1 MRLKKLQLH
10 GFKTFA
16 DKTEVEFADGV
27 TAIVGPNGSGKSNIG
42 DGILWV
48 LGEQKASALR
58 GTKATD
64 VIFAGSEGR
73 RAMGMAEVSLTVDN
87 SDGTLPVEFGEVTIT
102 RRAYRTGEGEY
113 FLNKVPCRLKDI
125 YELFLDTGVGRES
138 YSLVNQGQ
146 IDAVLSANAEDRRGL
161 FEEAAGIKKY
171 RVKKREALR
180 KLEATEANLNR
191 VRDIQSEII
200 GRVEPLRR
208 QAERAEK
215 HLALKDRLQAIESS
229 LLLVD
234 LRFAHAEMTASRTA
248 REQDQAKAAELSEGL
263 AAAEARAVGIAAR
276 YAEAEAKLEADRLA
290 HQTAVT
296 AAERAE
302 SARALAAQRA
312 EGLAQSL
319 HQTSAEREEIT
330 ERRAR
335 LIRQVTDLEAE
346 LGEARAEE
354 ITLRRQAGERQA
366 AVQALMEKIA
376 QLTRQAERRRAES
389 LALARQQASREADAA
404 RAGARVAELE
414 SSLLVLRDEAAR
426 AEASAGDLQ
435 SEVTAAR
442 AAVEA
447 AKAALTAA
455 EMALTEA
462 LGRRDAA
469 RQAIGVVGARTNAAQ
484 SASVALSTRL
494 RALQD
499 LEAAQEG
506 YFAGV
511 KAVFEARK
519 HGGLRGDFTVV
530 ADSFQTPA
538 GYETAFETALAAS
551 LQDII
556 TDTEEAAKAAI
567 AYLHENRAG
576 RATFL
581 PLNRM
586 RPGRDTLDIGQALG
600 LTGVLGAALDI
611 ITFDPKFRPAL
622 EVLLG
627 RVFLCETLDDAL
639 RASTVAKGW
648 NRVVT
653 RTGELV
659 LPTGALT
666 GGRQSGRTANILG
679 RKTEIAAGQ
688 TDLQAKQRA
697 LENCQKELR
706 EAEQA
711 REASERALSEAQSA
725 RQSAQGARADS
736 ERRAERAVGEAR
748 RTEEARAAAA
758 RRIEN
763 AQATLAQ
770 AREQAAKASLI
781 LASGGVETAGADETQ
796 AAEAGLLAL
805 LTVERDGLQSD
816 LTTVRIQ
823 LATVAERTGSLD
835 RAGRN
840 ARGEADS
847 LGAQEERRA
856 RQARTVG
863 EELENLV
870 AQAEAREEEVA
881 RARAARAS
889 AQSTLEAQSAARQ
902 KLLQESYDANALMR
916 SLGEARATVLDAV
929 HKNEVREARLQVQR
943 DTLATRLW
951 EEYEISLEAA
961 LALDEDPE
969 VADGMPQ
976 EVTRLRRDL
985 RALGDVNPAAIE
997 EYAEVSARHEFLL
1010 TQAADLE
1017 EARAKL
1023 LAAIQEI
1030 DEGTRGVFLETFQAV
1045 ASAFETIFTH
1055 LFSGGKTELVLTT
1068 PDDIL
1073 ETGVDIVVQV
1083 PGKKRQPLALLSGGE
1098 RALTA
1103 AALLFAFLYV
1113 KPSPFCVLDEVDA
1126 PLDGANVERFADLLR
1141 DFGQRSQMIVITH
1154 NPTTMEAAPVWY
1166 GVTMTQ
1172 PGVSRVLGMQV
1183 PAVEQ
1188 GLSE

>member
-16 DKTEVEFADGV
+16 DKTDIEFADGV
-27 TAIVGPNGSGKSNIG
+27 TAIVGPNGSGKSNVG

-58 GTKATD
+58 GTKAAD

-87 SDGTLPVEFGEVTIT
+87 SDRTLPVEFGEVTIT

-146 IDAVLSANAEDRRGL
+146 IDAVLSADAEDRRGL

-180 KLEATEANLNR
+180 KLEATEANLSR

-215 HLALKDRLQAIESS
+215 HGALKDRLRAIESS

-234 LRFAHAEMTASRTA
+234 LRFAEAEMTAARTE
-248 REQDQAKAAELSEGL
+248 RERGQAEAAALSGRL
-263 AAAEARAVGIAAR
+263 AEAEARAQDIAVR
-276 YAEAEAKLEADRLA
+276 YAEAEAALDAGRRA
-290 HQTAVT
+290 HGTAVT

-319 HQTSAEREEIT
+319 RQTAGEREELGD
-330 ERRAR
+330 RRAR
-335 LIRQVTDLEAE
+335 LVRQAADLEAE
-346 LGEARAEE
+346 LADARTEE
-354 ITLRRQAGERQA
+354 VALRRQAGERQA
-366 AVQALMEKIA
+366 AVQALAERTA
-376 QLTRQAERRRAES
+376 ALTRQAERRRTEG

-414 SSLLVLRDEAAR
+414 AGLPLGREEAAR
-426 AEASAGDLQ
+426 AAAAAQEAQGEA
-435 SEVTAAR
+435 TAAR

-447 AKAALTAA
+447 ATAALAA
-455 EMALTEA
+455 SETALTEA

-469 RQAIGVVGARTNAAQ
+469 RQAVGAAGARANAAQ
-484 SASVALSTRL
+484 SAAVALSTRL
-494 RALQD
+494 RTLQE

-511 KAVFEARK
+511 KAVFEAKKR
-519 HGGLRGDFTVV
+519 GGLRGDFTVV

-556 TDTEEAAKAAI
+556 TDTEDAAKAAI
-567 AYLHENRAG
+567 AYLHEHRAG

-586 RPGRDTLDIGQALG
+586 RPGRDTLDMGRATG
-600 LTGVLGAALDI
+600 LVGVLGAALDL

-622 EVLLG
+622 EILLG
-627 RVFLCETLDDAL
+627 RVFVCETLDDAL
-639 RASTVAKGW
+639 RASTVARGW

-666 GGRQSGRTANILG
+666 GGRQSGRAANILG
-679 RKTEIAAGQ
+679 RKTEIASGQTEIQAGQ
-688 TDLQAKQRA
+688 RELEKCQNELGQADG
-697 LENCQKELR
+697 
-706 EAEQA
+706 A
-711 REASERALSEAQSA
+711 REAAERALSEAQAA
-725 RQSAQGARADS
+725 RQSVQGAKADA
-736 ERRAERAVGEAR
+736 ERRAERAAGEAR
-748 RTEEARAAAA
+748 RADEARAAAA
-758 RRIEN
+758 RRIES
-763 AQATLAQ
+763 AGATLAQ
-770 AREQAAKASLI
+770 AREQAARAASV
-781 LASGGVETAGADETQ
+781 LASGSVETAGADETQ
-796 AAEAGLLAL
+796 AMEAEQLAL
-805 LTVERDGLQSD
+805 LTVERDGLQSE

-847 LGAQEERRA
+847 LAAQEERRA
-856 RQARTVG
+856 RQAG
-863 EELENLV
+863 AAEEELAALV
-870 AQAEAREEEVA
+870 AQAEAREREVA
-881 RARAARAS
+881 RARQSREAAQVA
-889 AQSTLEAQSAARQ
+889 LEAQAAARQ
-902 KLLQESYDANALMR
+902 ALLQESYDSNAQMR
-916 SLGEARATVLDAV
+916 ALGEARAVALDAV

-969 VADGMPQ
+969 VGEGMPQ
-976 EVTRLRRDL
+976 EVARLRREL
-985 RALGDVNPAAIE
+985 RLLGDVNPAAIE
-997 EYAEVSARHEFLL
+997 EYEEVRARHEFLL

-1045 ASAFETIFTH
+1045 GAAFETVFTR
-1055 LFSGGKTELVLTT
+1055 LFGGGKTELVLTS

-1073 ETGVDIVVQV
+1073 ETGVDIVVQI

-1172 PGVSRVLGMQV
+1172 PGISRVLGMQV
-1183 PAVEQ
+1183 PAA
-1188 GLSE
+1188 G

>member
-58 GTKATD
+58 GTKAAD

-146 IDAVLSANAEDRRGL
+146 IDAVLSADAEDRRGL

-180 KLEATEANLNR
+180 KLEATEANLHR
-191 VRDIQSEII
+191 VRDIQSEIV

-215 HLALKDRLQAIESS
+215 HLALKDRLRAIESS

-234 LRFAHAEMTASRTA
+234 LRFAEAEMTAARTA
-248 REQDQAKAAELSEGL
+248 RERDQNQTVELSARL
-263 AAAEARAVGIAAR
+263 AEAEARAEGIAAR
-276 YAEAEAKLEADRLA
+276 HAGAEAALEAGRGAHGAALA
-290 HQTAVT
+290 

-319 HQTSAEREEIT
+319 RQTAAEREELA

-335 LIRQVTDLEAE
+335 LVRQVADLEAD

-354 ITLRRQAGERQA
+354 IALRRQAGERQA
-366 AVQALMEKIA
+366 SVQAISEKIA
-376 QLTRQAERRRAES
+376 ALTRQAERRRAES
-389 LALARQQASREADAA
+389 LALARRQASREADAA

-414 SSLLVLRDEAAR
+414 AGLPALREEAAR
-426 AEASAGDLQ
+426 ADAGAGDLQ
-435 SEVTAAR
+435 GEAAAAR
-442 AAVEA
+442 DAVEA
-447 AKAALTAA
+447 ARASVTGA
-455 EMALTEA
+455 ETVLTEA
-462 LGRRDAA
+462 LAKRDAA
-469 RQAIGVVGARTNAAQ
+469 RQAVGTAGAKASAAQ

-494 RALQD
+494 RTLQE

-511 KAVFEARK
+511 KAVFEAKK
-519 HGGLRGDFTVV
+519 HGALRGDFTVV

-586 RPGRDTLDIGQALG
+586 RPGRDTLDLG
-600 LTGVLGAALDI
+600 RARGLSGVLGAALEI

-627 RVFLCETLDDAL
+627 RVFVCETLDDAL
-639 RASTVAKGW
+639 RASTAAQGW

-666 GGRQSGRTANILG
+666 GGRQTGRTANILG
-679 RKTEIAAGQ
+679 RKTEIAAAQ
-688 TDLQAKQRA
+688 IEIVARQR
-697 LENCQKELR
+697 EFDRCRNELK
-706 EAEQA
+706 EAEAA
-711 REASERALSEAQSA
+711 REAAERALSEAQAA
-725 RQSAQGARADS
+725 RQSALGAKADA
-736 ERRAERAVGEAR
+736 ERRAERAAGEAR
-748 RTEEARAAAA
+748 RAEEARLAGI

-770 AREQAAKASLI
+770 AREQAAKTA
-781 LASGGVETAGADETQ
+781 LALATGGVETAGADETQ
-796 AAEAGLLAL
+796 AAEAEQLAL
-805 LTVERDGLQSD
+805 LTSERDGLQSD

-823 LATVAERTGSLD
+823 LAAVSERTGSLD
-835 RAGRN
+835 RAGRS

-847 LGAQEERRA
+847 LGTQEERRA
-856 RQARTVG
+856 RQAGTAE
-863 EELENLV
+863 EELADLV
-870 AQAEAREEEVA
+870 SQAEAREAEVV
-881 RARAARAS
+881 RARAARAA
-889 AQSTLEAQSAARQ
+889 AQGALEAQLAARQ
-902 KLLQESYDANALMR
+902 QLLQESYSANASMR
-916 SLGEARATVLDAV
+916 SLGEARAAALDAV

-943 DTLATRLW
+943 DTLAARLW
-951 EEYEISLEAA
+951 EEYEISLEDA

-969 VADGMPQ
+969 VAEGMPQ
-976 EVTRLRRDL
+976 EVARLRREL

-997 EYAEVSARHEFLL
+997 EYEEVRTRHEFLL
-1010 TQAADLE
+1010 AQAADLE

-1023 LAAIQEI
+1023 LAAIGEI

-1045 ASAFETIFTH
+1045 GAAFETVFTR
-1055 LFSGGKTELVLTT
+1055 LFGGGKTELVLTT

-1073 ETGVDIVVQV
+1073 ETGVDIVVQI

-1141 DFGQRSQMIVITH
+1141 DFGRRSQMIVITH

-1172 PGVSRVLGMQV
+1172 PGISRVLGMQV
-1183 PAVEQ
+1183 PAA
-1188 GLSE
+1188 S

>member
-16 DKTEVEFADGV
+16 DKTDIEFADGV
-27 TAIVGPNGSGKSNIG
+27 TAIVGPNGSGKSNVG
-42 DGILWV
+42 DAILWV

-58 GTKATD
+58 GTKAAD
-64 VIFAGSEGR
+64 VIFAGSDGR

-113 FLNKVPCRLKDI
+113 FLNKVPCRLKDL

-146 IDAVLSANAEDRRGL
+146 IDAVLSANADDRRGL

-180 KLEATEANLNR
+180 KLEATEVNLNR
-191 VRDIQSEII
+191 VRDIQSEIV

-215 HLALKDRLQAIESS
+215 HAALKDRLRAIESS

-234 LRFAHAEMTASRTA
+234 LRFAEAETAAARTA
-248 REQDQAKAAELSEGL
+248 REAGQATAAGHSAQLVEAEESAQD
-263 AAAEARAVGIAAR
+263 IAAR
-276 YAEAEAKLEADRLA
+276 FAEAEAALEADRRA
-290 HQTAVT
+290 HQSASG

-312 EGLAQSL
+312 EGLAQSQR
-319 HQTSAEREEIT
+319 QTAQEREELA

-335 LIRQVTDLEAE
+335 LVRQVSDLETE

-354 ITLRRQAGERQA
+354 VILRRQIGERQA
-366 AVQALMEKIA
+366 AVQKLAEKIA
-376 QLTRQAERRRAES
+376 ALTRQAERRRAEG

-404 RAGARVAELE
+404 RAHARVAELE
-414 SSLLVLRDEAAR
+414 AGLPALRDEAAR
-426 AEASAGDLQ
+426 AESGAGDLQ
-435 SEVTAAR
+435 AEAQAAR

-447 AKAALTAA
+447 ARDALLGAETALTD
-455 EMALTEA
+455 A

-469 RQAIGVVGARTNAAQ
+469 RQAVGIAGARANAAQ
-484 SASVALSTRL
+484 SAAVALSTRL
-494 RALQD
+494 RALQE

-511 KAVFEARK
+511 KAVFDAKKR
-519 HGGLRGDFTVV
+519 GALAGDFTVV

-538 GYETAFETALAAS
+538 GFETAFETALAAS

-556 TDTEEAAKAAI
+556 TDTEDAAKAAI
-567 AYLHENRAG
+567 AFLHENRAG

-586 RPGRDTLDIGQALG
+586 RPGRDTLDMGRAFNLP
-600 LTGVLGAALDI
+600 GVLGAALDL
-611 ITFDPKFRPAL
+611 ITFEPKFRPAL

-627 RVFLCETLDDAL
+627 RVFVCETLDDAL
-639 RASTVAKGW
+639 RASAVAKGW

-653 RTGELV
+653 RTGEIV
-659 LPTGALT
+659 LPTGALS

-679 RKTEIAAGQ
+679 RKTEIASGQ
-688 TDLQAKQRA
+688 AESQNRQRELERCQA
-697 LENCQKELR
+697 ELR
-706 EAEQA
+706 DAEAA
-711 REASERALSEAQSA
+711 REAAERTLSEAQA
-725 RQSAQGARADS
+725 AKQSAQGAKADA
-736 ERRAERAVGEAR
+736 ERRAERAAQEAR
-748 RTEEARAAAA
+748 RADEARAGGA
-758 RRIEN
+758 RRIEI

-770 AREQAAKASLI
+770 AREHAAKSALV
-781 LASGGVETAGADETQ
+781 LATGGAETAGADETQ
-796 AAEAGLLAL
+796 AAEAEQLAV
-805 LTVERDGLQSD
+805 LTAERDALQSD

-823 LATVAERTGSLD
+823 LATVSERTGSLD

-840 ARGEADS
+840 ARGEADA
-847 LGAQEERRA
+847 LHVQEERRE
-856 RQARTVG
+856 RQAGTVG
-863 EELENLV
+863 EELEALV
-870 AQAEAREEEVA
+870 AQAEAREGEVA
-881 RARAARAS
+881 RAREARDGALAA
-889 AQSTLEAQSAARQ
+889 LEAQAAARQ
-902 KLLQESYDANALMR
+902 ALLQESYDANALMR
-916 SLGEARATVLDAV
+916 SLGETRATALDAV
-929 HKNEVREARLQVQR
+929 HKNEVREARLSVQR
-943 DTLATRLW
+943 DTLAARLW
-951 EEYEISLEAA
+951 EEYEISLEDA
-961 LALDEDPE
+961 LALPEDPE

-976 EVTRLRRDL
+976 EVARLRRDL
-985 RALGDVNPAAIE
+985 RALGEVNPTAIE
-997 EYAEVSARHEFLL
+997 EYEEVRTRHEFLL
-1010 TQAADLE
+1010 AQAADLE

-1023 LAAIQEI
+1023 LAAIGEI

-1045 ASAFETIFTH
+1045 GAAFETLFTR
-1055 LFSGGKTELVLTT
+1055 LFGGGKTELVLTA
-1068 PDDIL
+1068 PDDVL

-1166 GVTMTQ
+1166 GVTMAQ

-1183 PAVEQ
+1183 PAA
-1188 GLSE
+1188 S